1 MSNGTSNGEKL
12 LFTMELSVEEGWLE
26 WKKAYSIPGSG
37 EKTARIMI
45 LFEAE
50 AETMGKEKINCSQH
64 YSKTNACD
72 HRVEDIPD
80 VIVAPAIT
88 RKQSNGFKIRA
99 SNFEPAFCITY
110 EY

>member
-12 LFTMELSVEEGWLE
+12 LFTMELSVEGDWLE

-64 YSKTNACD
+64 YSKTSARD
-72 HRVEDIPD
+72 HRVEDIP
-80 VIVAPAIT
+80 IVAPAIT

-99 SNFEPAFCITY
+99 SNFEPAFCVTY